1 MQLGVCN
8 ASKSEQVK
16 VDHMLD
22 VVTKDNNN
30 GRSALDKFR
39 FRIFERNLE
48 VEEQRELSQLPE
60 DQYKV
65 HIISRDWLQCWGH
78 WLHGKHDHSKSHTV
92 QCSKSKTQIQIGGV
106 PPTAIDQNILVD
118 KNGKLRVPEKSLDGW
133 SLGFIGP
140 RLWNHLKDAW
150 GVNGPELTEGKFYH
164 HHICVLLANAQF
176 KYILNFR

>member
-1 MQLGVCN
+1 MSVGRALGVCN

-39 FRIFERNLE
+39 FRIYERNLE
-48 VEEQRELSQLPE
+48 LEEQRELSQLDE
-60 DQYKV
+60 DQVKV

-78 WLHGKHDHSKSHTV
+78 WLHG
-92 QCSKSKTQIQIGGV
+92 GV
-106 PPTAIDQNILVD
+106 PPSAIDQSILVD
-118 KNGKLRVPEKSLDGW
+118 KNGRLRVPEKSLDGW

-140 RLWNHLKDAW
+140 KLWNHLKKAW
-150 GVNGPELTEGKFYH
+150 GVKGPELTEDD
-164 HHICVLLANAQF
+164 AQGEEYEEIRIRL
-176 KYILNFR
+176 KLWKQSLKNVAVSPT